1 MAKVLRLFTLF
12 LLSISMFTACKKEE
26 RSLNLNV
33 SAVDNLSAPND
44 NSSIKLNPVTGASIV
59 FEWSAASTPDA
70 GVILYE
76 VVFDKADG
84 NFSNPIFKVLSDGG
98 GLQARAGISQK
109 DLNKIAALAG
119 IESSATGTLKWTVF
133 ATKGTNAVAGKQ
145 THSLTIERPA
155 GFAVLPGALYI
166 TGSATEAGDDITK
179 AIPLKKTADGT
190 FELYTSLKA
199 GSFLLTDQP
208 GAGGKTYYVDAS
220 NMIREGNTPTEVS
233 GDTKA
238 YRLNYDFNIAVAA
251 KTVIESIDLYMSAYN
266 TSIGTLSYV
275 GNSKWEAAKIPVE
288 FYPFSW
294 GRDERYK
301 FILHTSNGDEYWGSS
316 NANNNSPAGQPA
328 AYFYLLPVT
337 NSQWDNTYKFD
348 PAADK
353 ANIKADVMFNAASAY
368 THVITVL

>member
-1 MAKVLRLFTLF
+1 MAKALRLFTLF

-44 NSSIKLNPVTGASIV
+44 NSTIRLNPVTGANIV

-76 VVFDKADG
+76 VAFAKADG
-84 NFSNPIFKVLSDGG
+84 NFSNPIFKQLSDGG

-119 IESSATGTLKWTVF
+119 IESSATGTLKWTVL

-145 THSLTIERPA
+145 TYSLTIERPA
-155 GFAVLPGALYI
+155 GFAVLPEALYI

-199 GSFLLTDQP
+199 GSYLLTDQAA
-208 GAGGKTYYVDAS
+208 AGGKTYYVDAG
-220 NMIREGNTPTEVS
+220 NIIREGNTPTEVS

-238 YRLNYDFNIAVAA
+238 YRLNYDFNIAVAS
-251 KTVIESIDLYMSAYN
+251 KTAIESIDLYMSAYN
-266 TSIGTLSYV
+266 TSIGTLNYV

-301 FILHTSNGDEYWGSS
+301 FILHTANGDEYWGSS
-316 NANNNSPAGQPA
+316 NANNNPPAGQPA

-348 PAADK
+348 PSADK
-353 ANIKADVMFNAASAY
+353 ANIKAEVMFNAASAY